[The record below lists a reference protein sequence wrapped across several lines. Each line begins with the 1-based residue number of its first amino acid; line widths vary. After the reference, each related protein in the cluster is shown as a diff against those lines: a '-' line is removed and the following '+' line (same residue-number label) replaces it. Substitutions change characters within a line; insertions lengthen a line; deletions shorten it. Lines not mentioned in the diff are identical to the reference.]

1 MPDPRPE
8 LIFLAGPQAGERAV
22 LMSNVA
28 VLGRAPTAEVL
39 LKEEFTSRQHVRF
52 ELTMDGWV
60 VENLSSHG
68 MRINGKAYKTGKKL
82 ILDTGDLVGVGMVT
96 EMLFV
101 APGDDPEEAL
111 KAYREKAK
119 VDAAN
124 AVAASEAESH
134 DATISVSGK
143 PPMAGGPLGAPSSQ
157 ASPVAPAGA
166 GKKPPKAAPQ
176 EAEKPVEKDA
186 ATIAK
191 EKARKKKMYLILG
204 GVYGV
209 VMIVGIGLLLYF
221 KGSGPEVLTGPKIPQ
236 PLPAEQIEASL
247 RLKFNVQANDVKAAD
262 CLRKAVQFF
271 NNYRDRRGN
280 LFRSVKYFHMYLAY
294 KGSPGFSE
302 SRYEDMYKEAMA
314 KLVTDVEAQY
324 KDAYVLEKA
333 HFWNESKEKIR
344 VLMEMVPF
352 SEEPFAKSETDN
364 VLFENI
370 LRHLE
375 YVTKQ
380 AAKK

>member
-28 VLGRAPTAEVL
+28 VLGRAPTSEVL

-52 ELTMDGWV
+52 ELTVDGWV

-82 ILDTGDLVGVGMVT
+82 ILDTGDVIGVGMVT

-111 KAYREKAK
+111 KVHREKAK
-119 VDAAN
+119 AA
-124 AVAASEAESH
+124 AAAPVEPGMESE
-134 DATISVSGK
+134 DATV
-143 PPMAGGPLGAPSSQ
+143 PLGGKGP
-157 ASPVAPAGA
+157 APAGA
-166 GKKPPKAAPQ
+166 AAPAQ
-176 EAEKPVEKDA
+176 AAPVPA
-186 ATIAK
+186 APKKNAK
-191 EKARKKKMYLILG
+191 EPQGQDKPEEDPAVVAARKARKKKLYLVMG

-209 VMIVGIGLLLYF
+209 IMIVGIAFMVYL
-221 KGSGPEVLTGPKIPQ
+221 KGDNNEGPLGPRVPQ
-236 PLPAEQIEASL
+236 PLTGEQIEASL
-247 RLKFNVQANDVKAAD
+247 RLKFNVQPNDVKAAE
-262 CLRKAVQFF
+262 CLRKAVLYY
-271 NNYRDRRGN
+271 NNYRDRRGH
-280 LFRSVKYFHMYLAY
+280 LFRSVKYFQMYLAY

-302 SRYEDMYKEAMA
+302 SKYEDMYKEAMA
-314 KLVTDVEAQY
+314 KLVSEVGIQY
-324 KDAYVLEKA
+324 KDAFFLEKA
-333 HFWNESKEKIR
+333 QLWNESKEKIR

-352 SEEPFAKSETDN
+352 AEEPFAKSETDN
-364 VLFENI
+364 LLFGNI